1 MDVSLPT
8 APKSLTSIHQALMEL
23 APDGFIIADTH
34 GHIVLIN
41 AQAERMFGYS
51 RTELIDRPVELLMPE
66 RFRHRHMHHRQ
77 SYQDHPSSRPMGLGL
92 ELCGLHKSGHE
103 FPIAVSLNSVDTEL
117 GPMVFTAIRDVST
130 YRQAEQTIQ
139 NLNKEL
145 ERQNE
150 QLSSVN
156 QELEAFAYSISHDLR
171 APLRSIVGF
180 GEILKEEHG
189 DKLDL
194 EGLRLLGIMRDS
206 ATKMGRLIDELLAFS
221 RLNRRAIEFRSVD
234 MTTLAQEAFNET
246 VAVVDNR
253 HITFDLSPL
262 PPIQGSGAM
271 LKQVWTNL
279 IGNAVKYTRPRA
291 ETRIHVSATQQ
302 QREIW
307 YRVKDN
313 GVGFDMRY
321 AHKLFGVFERLHG
334 DSEFEGTGV
343 GLALVQRII
352 GRHDGRIWA
361 DSVLGEGSTFTF
373 ALPMEQANMEQSNQE
388 QTDPEHT
395 NDESK

>member
-1 MDVSLPT
+1 MDVSLP
-8 APKSLTSIHQALMEL
+8 ASPECLSSIHQALMEL
-23 APDGFIIADTH
+23 APDGFIIADPQ

-41 AQAERMFGYS
+41 AQAEQMFGYS
-51 RTELIDRPVELLMPE
+51 RTELIHQPVEMLMPE
-66 RFRHRHMHHRQ
+66 RFRHRHVHHRQ
-77 SYQDHPSSRPMGLGL
+77 AYQEHPGSRPMGLGL

-103 FPIAVSLNSVDTEL
+103 FPIAVSLNTVNTEL
-117 GPMVFTAIRDVST
+117 GAMVFTAIRDISS
-130 YRQAEQTIQ
+130 YRRAEKTIET
-139 NLNKEL
+139 LNKEL

-150 QLSSVN
+150 QLRSVN

-189 DKLDL
+189 SKLDP

-206 ATKMGRLIDELLAFS
+206 AIKMGRLIDELLAFS
-221 RLNRRAIEFRSVD
+221 RLNRRAIDFHEVD
-234 MTTLAQEAFNET
+234 MTRLAHEAFSET
-246 VAVVDNR
+246 MAATKDRKVN
-253 HITFDLSPL
+253 FELGPL
-262 PPIQGSGAM
+262 PKVQGSTAM
-271 LKQVWTNL
+271 LKQAWLNL
-279 IGNAVKYTRPRA
+279 IGNAIKYSRPRA
-291 ETRIHVSATQQ
+291 EAHIKVSATTH
-302 QREIW
+302 QREVW
-307 YRVKDN
+307 YQVQDN

-361 DSVLGEGSTFTF
+361 ESVIGEGSTFTF
-373 ALPMEQANMEQSNQE
+373 ALP
-388 QTDPEHT
+388 TEHIPH
-395 NDESK
+395 EPA